1 MTDATRT
8 DSSVK
13 TIGALQVTPRGDDAV
28 VLTRM
33 FAAPPERV
41 FQGWSDPDLMRRWL
55 AGPPGWS
62 LVTCEIEP
70 RVGGVYRLGWRGP
83 DGTEM
88 RLDGVYRALESG
100 RRIVGVERFAMGI
113 CAGDPGDV
121 EVTLTFTPV
130 DGGTRLGMAMRYAS
144 KEARDGAL
152 ASPMPDGVAGN
163 LERLAGLLAS
173 GRDGDRSPADQS
185 RGGVAPA

>member
-1 MTDATRT
+1 MTDTTRT
-8 DSSVK
+8 DSSVE
-13 TIGALQVTPRGDDAV
+13 TIGALQVIPQGDDTV

-62 LVTCEIEP
+62 LVACEIEP

-88 RLDGVYRALESG
+88 RLDGVYRALEPG
-100 RRIVGVERFAMGI
+100 RRIVGVERFAMGS

-163 LERLAGLLAS
+163 LKRLAGLLAA
-173 GRDGDRSPADQS
+173 GRDGDRSRADQS
-185 RGGVAPA
+185 RGDTAPA